1 MLSYNHY
8 YRILLICFLAL
19 HSLEH
24 LCVLSFQP
32 LINYS
37 HNAKSVSPH
46 VGMTQ
51 IAKNLRQKYSMQ
63 YNGEMFELTMQRDR
77 NGEEKETVVGF
88 LIPVDADVI
97 PSKFG
102 SKSPVSNPSILDA
115 VNQVCRKVKWFS
127 DDTVSTVVINTA
139 SYNIDDLK
147 DVDTLIALGLTS
159 DSDLSLLQQL
169 LDARNNH
176 DSSEKKAGQCHF
188 ALECKNIGSSMNRVS
203 LYRPNE
209 PSFSSQYFPWTQDAS
224 AKRMENEMMGL
235 FQRWTSDDFVVAIL
249 LFLNQFSGQEIDWVK
264 HSIDAT
270 WEKGP
275 VQNAREFYKMMDSC
289 GDCIIKAVQDEN
301 TKKCIDTLQTVNT
314 RDQVA
319 SYRTIVSF
327 ESEQLKDFSYCILQ
341 KNNIF
346 DCDAKIP
353 TMPYVKPISSWKGE
367 ELTTEAAQ
375 QILIAHLDDTDAP
388 PEGSKS
394 PVSWTVAAGAN
405 VAYDQFPSQNQIFY
419 KNVGGKGMWYDPV
432 FRVETIDG
440 RSVWCKRHYK
450 VRSGEIPGTFH
461 LSVLDNGVTSSE
473 FWTIAGVADDL
484 SWIVFH
490 YAGAAKAVGMRYLGG
505 LLCTAD
511 GSLPPESENEH
522 IWKALKSAG
531 IEPWEL
537 FVVDNRKDTPSYLEA
552 GQPPLDYY
560 LKSVM
565 EKKLKKQQSE
575 SVSNSIV

>member
-1 MLSYNHY
+1 MLHN
-8 YRILLICFLAL
+8 
-19 HSLEH
+19 LEH

-37 HNAKSVSPH
+37 HNAKRTSPRFD
-46 VGMTQ
+46 MTEK
-51 IAKNLRQKYSMQ
+51 AKNLCQKYSMQ
-63 YNGEMFELTMQRDR
+63 QNREMIELKMKIGKD
-77 NGEEKETVVGF
+77 NEEECRKEIVVGF
-88 LIPVDADVI
+88 LIPEDADVI

-102 SKSPVSNPSILDA
+102 SKSPVNNPSILDA
-115 VNQVCRKVKWFS
+115 VNQVCKKVKWFS
-127 DDTVSTVVINTA
+127 DDTVSTIVVNTA
-139 SYNIDDLK
+139 SDNIDDLK

-159 DSDLSLLQQL
+159 DSDVIMLQQL

-176 DSSEKKAGQCHF
+176 VSTEKKAGQCHF

-203 LYRPNE
+203 LYQPNE
-209 PSFSSQYFPWTQDAS
+209 PSFSSQYFPWTDDAS

-235 FQRWTSDDFVVAIL
+235 FERWTSDDFVVAIL

-353 TMPYVKPISSWKGE
+353 TMPYVKPISAWKGE
-367 ELTTEAAQ
+367 TLTTEAAQ
-375 QILIAHLDDTDAP
+375 QILIAHLDDIDAP
-388 PEGSKS
+388 PVSCIFFKS
-394 PVSWTVAAGAN
+394 HFILVT
-405 VAYDQFPSQNQIFY
+405 FTKLFY
-419 KNVGGKGMWYDPV
+419 VG
-432 FRVETIDG
+432 I
-440 RSVWCKRHYK
+440 
-450 VRSGEIPGTFH
+450 
-461 LSVLDNGVTSSE
+461 
-473 FWTIAGVADDL
+473 
-484 SWIVFH
+484 
-490 YAGAAKAVGMRYLGG
+490 
-505 LLCTAD
+505 
-511 GSLPPESENEH
+511 
-522 IWKALKSAG
+522 
-531 IEPWEL
+531 
-537 FVVDNRKDTPSYLEA
+537 
-552 GQPPLDYY
+552 
-560 LKSVM
+560 
-565 EKKLKKQQSE
+565 
-575 SVSNSIV
+575 